1 MANISL
7 RDVPDELYEQIKE
20 IAERERRSVNQQILV
35 LLERSMLLQR
45 RPSPELW
52 EQIDQTRKA
61 IEARVGILPNS
72 PEMIAEDRWSR

>member
-7 RDVPDELYEQIKE
+7 RDVPDDLYGQIKE
-20 IAERERRSVNQQILV
+20 IAERERRSVNQQILI

-52 EQIDQTRKA
+52 EQINQTRKA

-72 PEMIAEDRWSR
+72 AEMISEDRWSR